1 MKFGKKDQLEEE
13 GYEEGADMLEDEP
26 EMPEDMAEGEFAED
40 MEEEGEEEGEEGIT
54 AEFESPLDALG
65 AALDEHGANPEALMD
80 WFQEYG
86 YELVSIVE
94 DEIED
99 GPGGPPD
106 LVGLRNTVVE
116 RLGPMLGGQ
125 K

>member
-1 MKFGKKDQLEEE
+1 MKFGKKDHLEEE
-13 GYEEGADMLEDEP
+13 GYEEGADMLEDESEMAE
-26 EMPEDMAEGEFAED
+26 EMPEDGFAED
-40 MEEEGEEEGEEGIT
+40 IEEDGEEGIT

-65 AALDEHGANPEALMD
+65 AALDEHGANPEALME

-94 DEIED
+94 DEMED

-106 LVGLRNTVVE
+106 LIGLRNTVVE
-116 RLGPMLGGQ
+116 KLGPMLGGQ